1 MSHNTYLKAKDII
14 SANKVDLNDDGAYD
28 GRELT
33 KKLFFIWPVWYWKNP
48 RPADL
53 ADIYGSYNLT

>member
-1 MSHNTYLKAKDII
+1 MSHNTYLKEKDII

-33 KKLFFIWPVWYWKNP
+33 KKLFFIRLV
-48 RPADL
+48 
-53 ADIYGSYNLT
+53 